1 MIRKIS
7 ERSDLHIQEL
17 IELWKKLVQST
28 HHFLSTQEI

>member
-7 ERSDLHIQEL
+7 ERSDLLIQEL
-17 IELWKKLVQST
+17 IEFLEKSVQST